1 MGLTT
6 GLMVLATGTS
16 FVGAGGDPLVR
27 RLWRGCRSIASG
39 NAHATTEEQEGQ
51 EGQEGCENETQV

>member
-16 FVGAGGDPLVR
+16 FVAGGGDPLVR
-27 RLWRGCRSIASG
+27 RLWRGCRGIASRD
-39 NAHATTEEQEGQ
+39 AHATTEEH